1 MSEGRVQF
9 RNHDDVRTLFGSRD
23 KNLRRLRDVL
33 HLDVVLRGDELHLHG
48 DQSQVD
54 LGTEIVSELR
64 SIIER
69 NGMLDE
75 DDLDRALQRGRFPTE
90 VTEAETIDVFHKARK
105 IRP

>member
-9 RNHDDVRTLFGSRD
+9 RNFEDVRTLFGLRD

-33 HLDVVLRGDELHLHG
+33 HLDVVLRGDELHLRG

-64 SIIER
+64 SIIEQK
-69 NGMLDE
+69 GLLD
-75 DDLDRALQRGRFPTE
+75 DDEFSALLEYPGSF
-90 VTEAETIDVFHKARK
+90 V
-105 IRP
+105 